1 MPSSASETLAEF
13 KSQRMG
19 GLLSGASGQ
28 VGGPNINTSLVDS
41 AAVRMARSA
50 PKKSST
56 AFLSEIRKSGQ
67 NLHQTAMQGFAA
79 KQEAQRQKLLS
90 TQLNGAPGASRVGTN
105 SSATYKLP
113 GGLKTSAAKGGPRG
127 AYGLAVPAAN
137 AFGKLSSAYQKKWGV
152 GLTVN
157 SGGRT
162 YQEQQVAY
170 QKYLNGGPKAAQP
183 GTSLHESG
191 IAVDIGGPV
200 TNAGSAQ
207 HAWLRQN
214 AAQFGWY
221 WVGQRYGEPWH
232 WEYHPGGVS

>member
-1 MPSSASETLAEF
+1 MVNSASQSLAEF

-19 GLLSGASGQ
+19 GLLSGTASV
-28 VGGPNINTSLVDS
+28 VGTKSLLGDSLSDS
-41 AAVRMARSA
+41 ASTRLARSA

-56 AFLSEIRKSGQ
+56 AFLDSIRASGERMHTSRMAGYQ
-67 NLHQTAMQGFAA
+67 AQAA
-79 KQEAQRQKLLS
+79 RKAQSAQSSGYSLAGMGS
-90 TQLNGAPGASRVGTN
+90 GGNGAGGA
-105 SSATYKLP
+105 
-113 GGLKTSAAKGGPRG
+113 RG
-127 AYGLAVPAAN
+127 QYGLTVPAAA
-137 AFGKLSSAYQKKWGV
+137 AFNKMSQAYAQRWGG

-162 YQEQQVAY
+162 FQEQQVAY
-170 QKYLNGGPKAAQP
+170 QKYLNGGPLAAKP

-191 IAVDIGGPV
+191 IAVDIGGPI
-200 TNAGSAQ
+200 TNSGSSQ

-232 WEYHPGGVS
+232 WEYHPGGVR